1 MVGVQV
7 ADLWAGCGHSI
18 RGRDTDQQDDGFS
31 PHPGPNS
38 ACPGGAVDMGRAARM
53 PTESYHNT
61 KGMIRWGREEM
72 GQLADTGGRGRDDG
86 TTCGLT
92 ECH

>member
-53 PTESYHNT
+53 PTESYHIT
-61 KGMIRWGREEM
+61 KGMI
-72 GQLADTGGRGRDDG
+72 DP
-86 TTCGLT
+86 
-92 ECH
+92 